1 MMHICFVSD
10 FFSGQRTHVSLA
22 FEVPGGWHEEKTAI
36 TTTILQ
42 VLLINID
49 VTQILE

>member
-1 MMHICFVSD
+1 
-10 FFSGQRTHVSLA
+10 VSLA
-22 FEVPGGWHEEKTAI
+22 FEVRGGWHEEKTAI